1 MDNLFYLSI
10 LSFNF
15 IICSHH
21 KKLHLL
27 FVQEI
32 KHHKNPEFIIF
43 RNMLCYDLI
52 SFLETIVLT
61 SILVQVDMSCDK

>member
-32 KHHKNPEFIIF
+32 KDH
-43 RNMLCYDLI
+43 MI
-52 SFLETIVLT
+52 SSPLKSRIYYF
-61 SILVQVDMSCDK
+61 